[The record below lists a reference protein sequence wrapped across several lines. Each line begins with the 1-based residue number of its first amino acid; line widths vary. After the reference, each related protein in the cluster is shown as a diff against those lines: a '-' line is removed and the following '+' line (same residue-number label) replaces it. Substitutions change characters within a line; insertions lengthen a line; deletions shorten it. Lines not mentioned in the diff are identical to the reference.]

1 MAAWYPAGT
10 IVVFAT
16 ASHFIVTINR
26 TLEEAFEVLAA
37 ENLFHHNYTIYR
49 ATADEHLEFI
59 CRITD
64 QKQENYE

>member
-1 MAAWYPAGT
+1 MSWYPEGT

-16 ASHFIVTINR
+16 SSHFIVSVNR
-26 TLEEAFEVLAA
+26 TLEEAFETIAI
-37 ENLFHHNYTIYR
+37 ENLSHHHYTIYR

-64 QKQENYE
+64 QK

>member
-10 IVVFAT
+10 IIVFAT
-16 ASHFIVTINR
+16 TSHFIVTINR
-26 TLEEAFEVLAA
+26 TLEEAFEAIAA
-37 ENLFHHNYTIYR
+37 ENFSHHHYTIYR

-64 QKQENYE
+64 QK